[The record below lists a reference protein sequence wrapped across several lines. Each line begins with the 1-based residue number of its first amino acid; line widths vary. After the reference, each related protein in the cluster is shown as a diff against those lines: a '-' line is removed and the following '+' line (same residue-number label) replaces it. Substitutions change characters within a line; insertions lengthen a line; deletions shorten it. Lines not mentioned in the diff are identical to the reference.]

1 MTENAFSGEG
11 GWVEVSE
18 YKAPG
23 FPFCKCCSLPSGVS
37 LKCEIL
43 LFKVER
49 GRNKILKRG
58 RDHNKGLPL
67 NFQKMRIKSGPI
79 YAVFFLALYS

>member
-18 YKAPG
+18 YEAPG
-23 FPFCKCCSLPSGVS
+23 SPFCKCCSLPSGVS

-43 LFKVER
+43 LFKVEW

-58 RDHNKGLPL
+58 RDHNKGKLL
-67 NFQKMRIKSGPI
+67 F
-79 YAVFFLALYS
+79 

>member
-18 YKAPG
+18 YNAPG
-23 FPFCKCCSLPSGVS
+23 CTFCKCCSLSSGVS

-43 LFKVER
+43 LFKVEG

-58 RDHNKGLPL
+58 RDHNKGNLL
-67 NFQKMRIKSGPI
+67 F
-79 YAVFFLALYS
+79 

>member
-23 FPFCKCCSLPSGVS
+23 FPFCKCCSLPSGLS

-43 LFKVER
+43 LFKVEWAEIKFSKEAEIITR
-49 GRNKILKRG
+49 VTYYSNR
-58 RDHNKGLPL
+58 GLP
-67 NFQKMRIKSGPI
+67 
-79 YAVFFLALYS
+79 